1 LLHSILEQGLMARV
15 LLVEDELTLGV
26 TLQEGL
32 ERAQHT
38 VDLARDGD
46 EALDY
51 ARVAAYDAIVLDV
64 MLPKRNGL
72 DVCRQLRTDGVRS
85 PILMLTARD
94 AVDDRI
100 RGLDSGADDYLVKP
114 FAFGELLARI
124 RALLRRDAPS
134 REATVR
140 VSDLT
145 LDPAAQRIEWQG
157 RPLDLTAR
165 EYRILDVLMRRPNW
179 IVSRES
185 LIESVWGYDFTDTS
199 NLVEVYVGRIRR
211 KLAEAGAPAL
221 IQTVRGA
228 GYRLRSEPVS

>member
-100 RGLDSGADDYLVKP
+100 KGLDSGADDYLVKP

>member
-1 LLHSILEQGLMARV
+1 MARV
-15 LLVEDELTLGV
+15 LLVEDEKTLGV

-38 VDLARDGD
+38 VDLAQDGED
-46 EALDY
+46 ALDY
-51 ARVAAYDAIVLDV
+51 VRVGSYDVIILDV
-64 MLPKRNGL
+64 MLPKLNGFE
-72 DVCRQLRTDGVRS
+72 VCRQLRADGVRT

-94 AVDDRI
+94 SVDDRI
-100 RGLDSGADDYLVKP
+100 TGLDSGADDYLVKP
-114 FAFGELLARI
+114 FAFGELLARV

-134 REATVR
+134 RDATVR
-140 VSDLT
+140 VADLT

-211 KLAEAGAPAL
+211 KLSEVGAPSL

-228 GYRLRSEPVS
+228 GYRLRESAS